1 MLYDDARELDDN
13 ETVTETIELAD
24 GTTVVGVDPFGPI
37 DARHVDDD
45 EGRRPVDVD
54 ETAVFHF

>member
-1 MLYDDARELDDN
+1 MLYDDARELDDD

-37 DARHVDDD
+37 DARHVDADD
-45 EGRRPVDVD
+45 FEPIEVTDRDVSR
-54 ETAVFHF
+54 F